1 MLNMDTEI
9 RTQIGTIV
17 DFINTEG
24 RKEAACVDVVNQK
37 IAEVCT
43 DFNFCINEKHFHMQ
57 LENEVENITLLLES
71 KINMIQE
78 EKYKIEQS
86 QERLEDEL
94 KKVSDDLRQKK
105 IEKSQALAKE
115 EEVKRQLR
123 ATEEKLA
130 EMEKAFLKYKDEAA
144 SVEKMV
150 ENIPKLSETRTLM
163 YKISRLTFD
172 VTKKEGVLKG
182 FVVNPL
188 KDDVNTFTF
197 NKNDQG
203 VSSHFITNHL
213 WDIIGAGVSDQWSK
227 F

>member
-1 MLNMDTEI
+1 MDTEI

-37 IAEVCT
+37 IAE
-43 DFNFCINEKHFHMQ
+43 

-130 EMEKAFLKYKDEAA
+130 EMEEAFLKYKDEAA